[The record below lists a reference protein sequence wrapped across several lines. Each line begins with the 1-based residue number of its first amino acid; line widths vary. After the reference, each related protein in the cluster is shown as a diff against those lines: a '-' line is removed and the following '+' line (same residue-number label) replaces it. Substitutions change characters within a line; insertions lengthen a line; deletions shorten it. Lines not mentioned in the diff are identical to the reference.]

1 MEAVRREVQP
11 AVFTG
16 DVGDTLFWHS
26 RLVVR
31 DSPTFKRLRF
41 DFDLV
46 ASLFVAC

>member
-16 DVGDTLFWHS
+16 DAGDTLFWHS

-31 DSPTFKRLRF
+31 EALFRILKLHF
-41 DFDLV
+41 DVD
-46 ASLFVAC
+46 FVLL